1 MKCKDKI
8 LLVVSAMLLGCGA
21 SGPSPGE
28 VLAVGAEVTDKGTEG
43 DIGICDGGPDDID
56 LRVAIQGADLVLR
69 TLSACGEQPRDRVS
83 VTLIG
88 RVYCITRDGD
98 DGFEVEECNEHEA
111 KTDSRGELR
120 IPLLGPVFDNWGY
133 AQIFA
138 VVDCE
143 GCDRTNVIL
152 PPELGAAF
160 LAQNVGMDSSQWKY
174 QYEQWLDVHPGHSS
188 KGVVKSAL
196 QKLCSDLN
204 DRYGEG
210 GPEAVTCYRDPDYP
224 WECDQEMYEE
234 SLGWDCGMFLDWR
247 KWFDEPYGLGN

>member
-8 LLVVSAMLLGCGA
+8 LLVVAAMLLGCGA

-28 VLAVGAEVTDKGTEG
+28 VLAVGAEVTDKAEG
-43 DIGICDGGPDDID
+43 DIEICDGGPDDID
-56 LRVAIQGADLVLR
+56 LRVAIEGADLVIR

-88 RVYCITRDGD
+88 RVYCTVRPGSW
-98 DGFEVEECNEHEA
+98 GFDVEECNEHEA

-138 VVDCE
+138 FVDCE
-143 GCDRTNVIL
+143 GCDRANVIL

-160 LAQNVGMDSSQWKY
+160 AIT
-174 QYEQWLDVHPGHSS
+174 EH
-188 KGVVKSAL
+188 
-196 QKLCSDLN
+196 
-204 DRYGEG
+204 
-210 GPEAVTCYRDPDYP
+210 
-224 WECDQEMYEE
+224 
-234 SLGWDCGMFLDWR
+234 
-247 KWFDEPYGLGN
+247 